1 MQGTCPKNRCRNC
14 SPSSRKWCALWAFKK
29 DFPAR
34 RMPSTSFCN
43 SLHPFA
49 RSGAGLPV
57 STFLFSLPRQYV
69 VGPADW
75 RNYILW
81 PLCAVEFWRWPWKQT
96 LMFLLSVRRGFQILM
111 PSFNSTMF
119 CFVFST
125 WQGLSAYSRSNWQLL
140 NHLPCSS
147 LDVVK
152 ASRSKCWWRQPGAGS
167 STKRRSTIDAAAK
180 QVSMFHTQRVHSHLL
195 KLEERLEECWNEED
209 LQFLEF
215 ALCVWPDRVMTNH
228 VHGKLQRG
236 IASNPPVSLLTGRMP
251 SISLEL
257 FPVHLIIYLA
267 GLIGRRLL

>member
-1 MQGTCPKNRCRNC
+1 MRTMGWRRKYERHRETGLEWFWYFGRPMENLDESWPSGALSFSCEIDSCSSWATARNVLPHLDLTGVVFEAGFSWFFKASRFLTCFWNRFTWFKYSYSVMQGTCPKNRCRNC

-34 RMPSTSFCN
+34 RMPFTSFCN

-125 WQGLSAYSRSNWQLL
+125 WQGLSAYSRSNWQLWTICHAHPWML
-140 NHLPCSS
+140 
-147 LDVVK
+147 
-152 ASRSKCWWRQPGAGS
+152 WRHQEVNAGEGNQGPGGPR
-167 STKRRSTIDAAAK
+167 KGD
-180 QVSMFHTQRVHSHLL
+180 QQ
-195 KLEERLEECWNEED
+195 
-209 LQFLEF
+209 
-215 ALCVWPDRVMTNH
+215 
-228 VHGKLQRG
+228 
-236 IASNPPVSLLTGRMP
+236 
-251 SISLEL
+251 
-257 FPVHLIIYLA
+257 
-267 GLIGRRLL
+267 